1 MSRARVVLVDDD
13 ASIRHLMTMALA
25 DLPIELVVCAGGAE
39 AIEAL
44 REAPAALLI
53 TDLMMPGM
61 SGFELLQR
69 LADEPALRGG
79 ARLAVFSAGLNA
91 QARAQLAELD
101 VSREITKPVS
111 VLALM
116 AFVEQA
122 VAPGSQAG
130 LAALES
136 APKSREPLPAQP
148 RDAAIDEAAA
158 IRHYFAGNAELF
170 HAFKA
175 GCAAQFQDD
184 LRQLRAAVEH
194 HDSDAL
200 RRLAHSLKSVLMTL
214 GHTEASGRAGAL
226 ERAAV
231 SGDRDVCAT
240 HGAALGAALEALLQ
254 PGSDV
259 R

>member
-1 MSRARVVLVDDD
+1 MSTARVVLVDDD
-13 ASIRHLMTMALA
+13 ASIRRLMTMALEEM
-25 DLPIELVVCAGGAE
+25 PIELVVCAGGVE

-44 REAPAALLI
+44 RQAPAALLI

-91 QARAQLAELD
+91 QARAQLTELN

-116 AFVEQA
+116 AFVEEA
-122 VAPGSQAG
+122 VAPERQAG
-130 LAALES
+130 TAALES
-136 APKSREPLPAQP
+136 APTSREPLPAQP
-148 RDAAIDEAAA
+148 LDDAIGETAA
-158 IRHYFAGNAELF
+158 IRSFFAGNAELF

-175 GCAAQFQDD
+175 GCAVQFQDD
-184 LRQLRAAVEH
+184 LRQLQAAVER
-194 HDSDAL
+194 HDCGAL
-200 RRLAHSLKSVLMTL
+200 RRLGHSLKSVLKTL
-214 GHTEASGRAGAL
+214 GHADASGRAAAL
-226 ERAAV
+226 ERAAA
-231 SGDRDVCAT
+231 SGERYACAT
-240 HGAALGAALEALLQ
+240 HGAALSAALEALLR
-254 PGSDV
+254 PGSDA